1 MHQAHS
7 PRTGK
12 GWRNALLTGLVLCG
26 MIPAL
31 ALTPSEKKT
40 IRKALTAKVKSLG
53 EEGTE
58 ARVPRILVEEF
69 FSNPKKRDVF
79 AFLALAPKEGEE
91 APATYLFLLS
101 DDGKRFAVVASSK
114 VGDAVQPVEA
124 GFVKVQGPDVFL
136 RSGEASDASNQSAYG
151 EDKVYFRWRLEDD
164 RLTRVGDVWLRRGTQ
179 FEAFKPR

>member
-7 PRTGK
+7 PRIGK

-69 FSNPKKRDVF
+69 FSNPKKRDVWDEMD
-79 AFLALAPKEGEE
+79 KREE
-91 APATYLFLLS
+91 VGARS
-101 DDGKRFAVVASSK
+101 WMAV
-114 VGDAVQPVEA
+114 
-124 GFVKVQGPDVFL
+124 
-136 RSGEASDASNQSAYG
+136 
-151 EDKVYFRWRLEDD
+151 
-164 RLTRVGDVWLRRGTQ
+164 
-179 FEAFKPR
+179 